1 MSRLTADLEPLD
13 HQRAGRA
20 ILAWLT
26 GDQVAL
32 NAALDEADEEERGLP
47 GLLFALLETCCGFA
61 VELTHGNRDAAVEQI
76 RRSLLSLAQRDD
88 NGTTDEHGE

>member
-32 NAALDEADEEERGLP
+32 NTALDEADDEPRGLP
-47 GLLFALLETCCGFA
+47 GLLFALLETTCGFA
-61 VELTHGNRDAAVEQI
+61 LALTGGDRNAAIEQI
-76 RRSLLSLAQRDD
+76 RRSLLALAQRDN
-88 NGTTDEHGE
+88 NGTNGEHGE